1 MFTSITG
8 GLVMLATVLVH
19 IPLAMAP
26 LLQPPFPPECQ
37 LDVLTPMAIEERSLV
52 EFNANVAAY
61 VILHRRLARTLPP
74 SEMFDDEDP
83 FFADELR
90 RVLVAAR
97 PGAGPGGFF
106 TPPVA
111 DVLRQRIELALA
123 YTGGSAI
130 PYRHDPLGE
139 ARRATVNE
147 PLPIPSDPFAWSA
160 LIRALPGIP
169 PELAYVV
176 LGRDLALVDVAANL
190 VIDVLTDAVPAWPG
204 PDVIYR

>member
-1 MFTSITG
+1 
-8 GLVMLATVLVH
+8 MLATILVH
-19 IPLAMAP
+19 IPLAFAT
-26 LLQPPFPPECQ
+26 LVQPPFPPECQ
-37 LDVLTPMAIEERSLV
+37 LDVLTPMAIEERTLA
-52 EFNANVAAY
+52 EFNADIDAY
-61 VILHRRLARTLPP
+61 VTLHRRLARTLPP

-106 TPPVA
+106 TPQVA
-111 DVLRQRIELALA
+111 ESFRQRIDLALA

-130 PYRHDPLGE
+130 PYRHDPL
-139 ARRATVNE
+139 RDTLRATVNE
-147 PLPIPSDPFAWSA
+147 PLLIAPDPFAWSM
-160 LIRALPGIP
+160 LVRALPGIP
-169 PELAYVV
+169 LELEYVV
-176 LGRDLALVDVAANL
+176 WGRDLALVDVAANL